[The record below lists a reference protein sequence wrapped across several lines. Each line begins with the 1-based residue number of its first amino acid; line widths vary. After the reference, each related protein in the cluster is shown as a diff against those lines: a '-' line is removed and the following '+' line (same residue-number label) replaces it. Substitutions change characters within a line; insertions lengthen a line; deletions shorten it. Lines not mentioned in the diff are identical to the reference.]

1 MSFREWLSY
10 VESTDV
16 DLEGPFINPDDI
28 WGLGSNQS
36 KRPFIY
42 LGKDVVSGGKLY
54 TSDNNF
60 RTHIELVGDE
70 SDLQDR
76 MNDLGY
82 GSAMEYRVKGIKHDL
97 MGRMGDW
104 SILSDSRTKDDDWGD
119 WTRDNSIDDDS
130 KVKFLLVSFW
140 NDDKSVYSRN
150 LVDCL
155 KSLESY
161 FVGKDVFVSTPLLG
175 TVHISKVM
183 GGSFG
188 VSMSDSDR
196 DRLDLRQRL
205 HLMNP
210 AEKKLA
216 MAKLGLG
223 GVKVSKRGE
232 WEAGMRGLGMPGY
245 MRQSE
250 WIYR

>member
-1 MSFREWLSY
+1 MNFGEWLSY
-10 VESTDV
+10 VESTVV

-36 KRPFIY
+36 KRAFIY
-42 LGKDVVSGGKLY
+42 LGKEVVSGGKLY
-54 TSDNNF
+54 TSDNSF

-104 SILSDSRTKDDDWGD
+104 AILSDSRTKDDDWGD

-140 NDDKSVYSRN
+140 NDEKSIYDHN

-155 KSLESY
+155 RSMESF
-161 FVGKDVFVSTPLLG
+161 FVGRGEVFVSTPLLG
-175 TVHISKVM
+175 TVHISKVL
-183 GGSFG
+183 GGSA
-188 VSMSDSDR
+188 VNVALSDEEKEK
-196 DRLDLRQRL
+196 LDLHQRL
-205 HLMNP
+205 HLMGP
-210 AEKKLA
+210 AEKKAA

-232 WEAGMRGLGMPGY
+232 WEAGMRG
-245 MRQSE
+245 
-250 WIYR
+250 